1 MTEQETLIKALEK
14 QKKRL
19 RAEREVEEQRK
30 ALALEIKDKKLLAEK
45 DKIEKQT
52 SHRELFDQELREAIR
67 IAAEKRVD
75 ATYSNLIDSVDKM
88 KKHLNII
95 DGVGNGDTNN
105 IIVIPAEIVSRYS
118 NNKIENNNVINGESI
133 EITPS
138 AGRDSS

>member
-45 DKIEKQT
+45 DKIEKQI

>member
-45 DKIEKQT
+45 DKIEKQI

-133 EITPS
+133 EITPGT
-138 AGRDSS
+138 GRDSS